1 MKKRL
6 LFILLILL
14 LILPYAHSKNEKD
27 SLFTY
32 DKNQPILSERLP
44 FDDFFELVK
53 IYLEED
59 NTEEVIDLEYLETE
73 LKTVYEAPVN
83 WNTATREELRSI
95 QIISELEIE
104 ELPFLRRGI
113 RTCFVDLRITI
124 GRKSLRAPAIIT
136 AEYPYCRYR
145 RNTP

>member
-6 LFILLILL
+6 LLILPILL

-44 FDDFFELVK
+44 FDEFFELVK

-104 ELPFLRRGI
+104 ELLFYSG
-113 RTCFVDLRITI
+113 
-124 GRKSLRAPAIIT
+124 
-136 AEYPYCRYR
+136 
-145 RNTP
+145 